1 MINIKFKKIV
11 INVLALGI
19 VIAFLFPYFFMVTSA
34 FKSRL
39 DTFAYPPVFFF
50 FKPTLNNF
58 VTIFRDMNI
67 IFYMKNSLIISITST
82 LLSLAIA
89 IPATY
94 SLARYQ
100 FRLREEISFGFLLLQ
115 MIPGISVV
123 FSLFFIIRSVN
134 LQDTHIALILSYL
147 LWNVPY
153 AIWLLRGFLESI
165 PFQLEEAAIVD
176 GCTRLKAFIFITLPL
191 MTGGLTATAILVFIG
206 VWNEFA
212 LAFFLTSTK
221 SRTMPTTIA
230 FFVTHAGIK
239 WGPMF
244 ATATIGTLPVV
255 VFSLLVRKYFVRA
268 LTLGAIKG

>member
-50 FKPTLNNF
+50 FKSTLNNF
-58 VTIFRDMNI
+58 VTIFRDINI
-67 IFYMKNSLIISITST
+67 MFYMKNSLIISIAST

-94 SLARYQ
+94 SLVRYQ

-115 MIPGISVV
+115 MIPGVSVV
-123 FSLFFIIRSVN
+123 FSLFFIIRSVH
-134 LQDTHIALILSYL
+134 LQDTYIALILSYL

-165 PFQLEEAAIVD
+165 PVQLEEAAIVD
-176 GCTRLKAFIFITLPL
+176 GCTRLKAFILITLPL
-191 MTGGLTATAILVFIG
+191 MAGGLVATAILVFIG

-255 VFSLLVRKYFVRA
+255 VFSLLVRKYFVKA
-268 LTLGAIKG
+268 LTMGAIKE